1 MLDVVFILLIFF
13 VVTAT
18 FLSETAI
25 SAASSDS
32 DNDQPPPETDMEDRN
47 ILFEIGANNEIIL
60 NRNPR
65 PIISTQIRSNIDQL
79 RAENPRRDGDHPA
92 KFDFRRFHPGD
103 DHGRRAPGRYRGYL
117 DRRSQLNS
125 RWNKHEART
134 CANELELRAYTSRL
148 LGQDPSLVLHGG
160 GNTSVKGDLADVFGE
175 TRRVLFVKGSGWDLK
190 SIGAAGFAPTDL
202 NYLLRLA
209 GT

>member
-1 MLDVVFILLIFF
+1 MKKVGVQHKSDDSKIDLTPMLDVVFILLIFF

-79 RAENPRRDGDHPA
+79 RAENPAATVIIQPDSTSDVSTLVMIMDAARQAGIGDI
-92 KFDFRRFHPGD
+92 
-103 DHGRRAPGRYRGYL
+103 
-117 DRRSQLNS
+117 SIV
-125 RWNKHEART
+125 
-134 CANELELRAYTSRL
+134 
-148 LGQDPSLVLHGG
+148 DP
-160 GNTSVKGDLADVFGE
+160 N
-175 TRRVLFVKGSGWDLK
+175 
-190 SIGAAGFAPTDL
+190 
-202 NYLLRLA
+202 
-209 GT
+209 